1 MSLSKQKIKLINS
14 LKIKKYR
21 NKENLFVCE
30 GKKIFQALVESD
42 FQICEIFATKDF
54 IVDNKD
60 FFDNCEYTELT
71 ETELRKISSLSTPQ
85 KVLAVVKMP
94 EKELQ
99 YEEINENLTLVL
111 DKIQDPGNLG
121 TIIRIADWFGIKNII
136 CSSDTVDVYNP
147 KTVQSTMGSLFG
159 VKIFYTE
166 LKHFFDKI
174 SDKISVYGTYMRA
187 ESIYTSELDKNAVI
201 ILGNEANGIS
211 QQISKFVTKKISI
224 PSFNQNKT
232 AESLNVAIATAIIC
246 SEFKRR

>member
-1 MSLSKQKIKLINS
+1 
-14 LKIKKYR
+14 
-21 NKENLFVCE
+21 
-30 GKKIFQALVESD
+30 
-42 FQICEIFATKDF
+42 
-54 IVDNKD
+54 
-60 FFDNCEYTELT
+60 
-71 ETELRKISSLSTPQ
+71 
-85 KVLAVVKMP
+85 
-94 EKELQ
+94 
-99 YEEINENLTLVL
+99 
-111 DKIQDPGNLG
+111 
-121 TIIRIADWFGIKNII
+121 
-136 CSSDTVDVYNP
+136 
-147 KTVQSTMGSLFG
+147 MGSLFG